1 MDVYFPLDISEW
13 TFIISTDLPEVA
25 MEIPSSYAL
34 YASSYK
40 APDLHGRVALVAG
53 ATRGVGRGTALALG
67 EAGATVYCSG
77 RSTRANRLPRNGA
90 KKVSPWD
97 HVRRPE
103 TIEET
108 AEMVTSRGGQGIAA
122 VVDHTDAKQVEE
134 LVDRIRTEQGKLHIV
149 VNDIS
154 ELTPADF
161 GKTFWTLNLENGFAN
176 FRSAVHT
183 HIITSHFAAPL
194 LIETAKK
201 EAFCGLMVEIGDG
214 DSYTYRGH
222 LFYDL
227 VKTTVIRLAFAMA
240 RELRRKNVAAV
251 ALTPGF
257 LRSEAML
264 EHFGVTE
271 ANWRDRIKKDVNYA
285 ASETPLFAG
294 RAIAAL
300 AADAGLM
307 KKSGRV
313 FSSWNLSDEYGFCD
327 ADGAR
332 PHWGRH
338 ATEKYGDCLKTCG
351 DAFYEHWVGG
361 PIDTIYG
368 TGPELTG
375 QDFATEAQR
384 HRGGKEER
392 GPERADLRVP
402 VGEVQ
407 HDFQYFFRWAVGVY
421 VIHVG

>member
-1 MDVYFPLDISEW
+1 MVTPNYRI
-13 TFIISTDLPEVA
+13 
-25 MEIPSSYAL
+25 
-34 YASSYK
+34 
-40 APDLHGRVALVAG
+40 PDLSGRVALVAG

-67 EAGATVYCSG
+67 EAGATVYCTG
-77 RSTRANRLPRNGA
+77 RSTRANRVPRDGA
-90 KKVSPWD
+90 KKVSPFD
-97 HVRRPE
+97 YARRPE

-108 AEMVTSRGGQGIAA
+108 AEMVTARGGKGVAV
-122 VVDHTDAKQVEE
+122 VVDHTETKQVEE
-134 LVDRIRTEQGKLHIV
+134 LIARIRKEQGKLHIL

-154 ELTPADF
+154 EMIQQDL
-161 GKTFWTLNLENGFAN
+161 GKTFWQLNLENGFAN
-176 FRSAVHT
+176 FRNAIHT

-194 LIETAKK
+194 LIETSKDA
-201 EAFCGLMVEIGDG
+201 AAPGLIVEIGDG

-227 VKTTVIRLAFAMA
+227 VKTTVIRMAFSMA

-271 ANWRDRIKKDVNYA
+271 ANWQDAVKKDADYA
-285 ASETPLFAG
+285 ISETPLYAG

-300 AADAGLM
+300 AADSMLM

-327 ADGAR
+327 ADGRR

-338 ATEKYGDCLKTCG
+338 FIAKYGDCMKPCD
-351 DAFYEHWVGG
+351 DAFYEHWFGG
-361 PIDTIYG
+361 PIDVIYANW
-368 TGPELTG
+368 P
-375 QDFATEAQR
+375 
-384 HRGGKEER
+384 
-392 GPERADLRVP
+392 
-402 VGEVQ
+402 
-407 HDFQYFFRWAVGVY
+407 
-421 VIHVG
+421 